1 MVEDGGGG
9 IGGASPRR
17 AQEYHINCLCEEGD
31 SEVWGCGVG
40 RRGCEGVGRG
50 CEGVGRRG
58 CESGDAS
65 SYYALSIH
73 TYTGD

>member
-1 MVEDGGGG
+1 M
-9 IGGASPRR
+9 
-17 AQEYHINCLCEEGD
+17 
-31 SEVWGCGVG
+31 G
-40 RRGCEGVGRG
+40 RRGCEGVGRVGVGRG

-73 TYTGD
+73 RGGS